1 MLSLLKRKLYFKN
14 SNQRLLKDC
23 VFIILRDVNIVK
35 KKKNNNHS
43 AEWIRYNKIINRS
56 DKFTDVNTNLHTLVI
71 MRNCDW
77 DASDCM

>member
-35 KKKNNNHS
+35 KKK
-43 AEWIRYNKIINRS
+43 II
-56 DKFTDVNTNLHTLVI
+56 I
-71 MRNCDW
+71 I
-77 DASDCM
+77 ASNEYDIIK

>member
-43 AEWIRYNKIINRS
+43 AE
-56 DKFTDVNTNLHTLVI
+56 
-71 MRNCDW
+71 
-77 DASDCM
+77 